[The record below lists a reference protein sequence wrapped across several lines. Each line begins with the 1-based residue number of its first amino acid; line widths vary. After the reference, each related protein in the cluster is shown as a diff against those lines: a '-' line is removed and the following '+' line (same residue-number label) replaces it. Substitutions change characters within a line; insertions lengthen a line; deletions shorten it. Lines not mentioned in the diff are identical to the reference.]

1 MNRKSVAIPYQW
13 LVIVLGAATTLYSLY
28 RLSQTP
34 VDLRFVL
41 LTLVTVA
48 VGSRITI
55 QIPRDKGKISVSD
68 TFVFLAILLFG
79 LYPAVLL
86 AASEAFFSSRRFCK
100 KRVTVFFNAAVMAC
114 STFVTVWLLHRFFG
128 SEVDL
133 RGGYSANYII
143 GICFAGLVQF
153 AVNSGMVAC
162 GYALRAGAKFWQTWR
177 KHFLWTSV
185 SYFAGASAA
194 GIIARLIDTLG
205 FYALLATTPIIVI
218 VYFTYWTYLKN
229 VEASVAQAEQAEK
242 HMAAL
247 RESEER
253 FRSAFDHA
261 AGMALVASDG
271 RWLKVNRSLCEMLG
285 FTEVELLASNVQA
298 VTHAQ
303 DLGPMMGQIGKLLE
317 GKSSNF
323 QIELRYLHKSGHDL
337 WVLLSVTHV
346 RHAGG
351 ESANLIFQIQDIA
364 DRKSAEERLLHDA
377 FHDALTGLPN
387 RALFMDHLKLSVER
401 AKRRDSRKFGVLFL
415 DLDRF
420 KIVNDSLGHMVGD
433 QLLIGIARRLEGC
446 LRPGDTVARLGG
458 DEFTILLEDI
468 TRSSEAIEVAERL
481 QNELALPFNLNGNEV
496 FTTVSIGIALSK
508 TGYERAE
515 DVLRDADTAMYRAKT
530 LGKARHEIFDQT
542 MHTRALHL
550 LQMETDLRRAVERQ
564 EFTLY
569 YQPIVAL
576 DGGAIAGFE
585 ALIRWQHPERGFI
598 APDDFIPLAEETGMI
613 NPIGQWVLREACRQ
627 IREWQ
632 DRYPTYPPLQIS
644 VNLSG
649 KQFMK
654 ADLVDQIREVL
665 AESGI
670 NPRSLKVEITES
682 IMMENIE
689 TAVMMLH
696 QLRALG
702 IELSIDDFGTGYSS
716 LSYLH
721 RFPISTLKIDRSF
734 VSRMDGNNENAE
746 IVRTVIML
754 ARNLDM
760 NVVAEGVEQETQLI
774 QLRALKCEYAQGYFF
789 SRPVDAAAADRLLAA
804 GECYAMPLSNVRE
817 FPTLHVAHDM

>member
-1 MNRKSVAIPYQW
+1 MK
-13 LVIVLGAATTLYSLY
+13 
-28 RLSQTP
+28 
-34 VDLRFVL
+34 
-41 LTLVTVA
+41 
-48 VGSRITI
+48 
-55 QIPRDKGKISVSD
+55 
-68 TFVFLAILLFG
+68 
-79 LYPAVLL
+79 
-86 AASEAFFSSRRFCK
+86 
-100 KRVTVFFNAAVMAC
+100 
-114 STFVTVWLLHRFFG
+114 
-128 SEVDL
+128 
-133 RGGYSANYII
+133 
-143 GICFAGLVQF
+143 
-153 AVNSGMVAC
+153 
-162 GYALRAGAKFWQTWR
+162 
-177 KHFLWTSV
+177 
-185 SYFAGASAA
+185 
-194 GIIARLIDTLG
+194 
-205 FYALLATTPIIVI
+205 
-218 VYFTYWTYLKN
+218 
-229 VEASVAQAEQAEK
+229 
-242 HMAAL
+242 
-247 RESEER
+247 
-253 FRSAFDHA
+253 
-261 AGMALVASDG
+261 
-271 RWLKVNRSLCEMLG
+271 
-285 FTEVELLASNVQA
+285 
-298 VTHAQ
+298 TH
-303 DLGPMMGQIGKLLE
+303 
-317 GKSSNF
+317 
-323 QIELRYLHKSGHDL
+323 
-337 WVLLSVTHV
+337 
-346 RHAGG
+346 
-351 ESANLIFQIQDIA
+351 
-364 DRKSAEERLLHDA
+364 
-377 FHDALTGLPN
+377 
-387 RALFMDHLKLSVER
+387 
-401 AKRRDSRKFGVLFL
+401 
-415 DLDRF
+415 
-420 KIVNDSLGHMVGD
+420 
-433 QLLIGIARRLEGC
+433 

-564 EFTLY
+564 EFTLH

-576 DGGAIAGFE
+576 DSGSIAGFE

-598 APDDFIPLAEETGMI
+598 APNDFIPLAEETGMI

-632 DRYPTYPPLQIS
+632 DRYPVYPPLQIS

-654 ADLVDQIREVL
+654 PDLLDQIRDVL

-670 NPRSLKVEITES
+670 DPRSLKVEITES

-760 NVVAEGVEQETQLI
+760 NVVAEGVEQEAQLI

-789 SRPVDAAAADRLLAA
+789 SRPLSADAAERLLAA
-804 GECYAMPLSNVRE
+804 GESYIMPLSNVHQ
-817 FPTLHVAHDM
+817 FPALHVAHDM